1 MSHRGD
7 RHGCLLNL
15 PLQNQS
21 PGQKRPLQRRER
33 SWPKGERG
41 KQKATKMGT
50 TLQKTETPPQSSH
63 RKQKAPG
70 MPSEVYFF
78 DSSVLLV
85 TLLFEILF
93 FLNQIL

>member
-7 RHGCLLNL
+7 QHGCLLNL
-15 PLQNQS
+15 PFQNRS

-41 KQKATKMGT
+41 KQKSARMGT
-50 TLQKTETPPQSSH
+50 TLRKTEMPLQSSH
-63 RKQKAPG
+63 RKQKALG
-70 MPSEVYFF
+70 MPNEVYLF

-93 FLNQIL
+93 LNQIL